1 MKRPEIIAI
10 LMAASALAAEAAPRV
25 AIVRVKEIYTGLT
38 TTEALQQETKKQN
51 EEIWKDHRAKELSRM
66 LEELKSL
73 QKQLSD
79 KSQPLDEET
88 ARKLARN
95 YEIKRQEAMTLQ
107 KEFELFRNE
116 QEKQINRKMVAAMRD
131 SLKFITEASERIAK
145 EKGFD
150 LLIDGSGNTNTG
162 VPFILYQKEAP
173 DITDDVKAALKDL
186 IPAPTTPPPTD
197 PAPVGTEPQK
207 PATAEKT
214 KR

>member
-1 MKRPEIIAI
+1 
-10 LMAASALAAEAAPRV
+10 
-25 AIVRVKEIYTGLT
+25 
-38 TTEALQQETKKQN
+38 
-51 EEIWKDHRAKELSRM
+51 
-66 LEELKSL
+66 
-73 QKQLSD
+73 
-79 KSQPLDEET
+79 
-88 ARKLARN
+88 
-95 YEIKRQEAMTLQ
+95 
-107 KEFELFRNE
+107 
-116 QEKQINRKMVAAMRD
+116 MRD

-214 KR
+214 NR